1 MDTLLEALL
10 CASAPDRDSYRPM
23 IFRMAA
29 PEDRARLEDLLKS
42 RPPIVVLDE
51 LVSQL
56 TELVRA
62 MQPAKRF
69 APGELAKEALAH
81 LNGRP
86 AHEYGVWVFYPWSNK
101 LVHLLDED
109 EFVRVRTDRNRN
121 KITTEEQALLATKK
135 LGVIGLSV
143 GQSVCLTLALERSF
157 GELRIADFDTLDLS
171 NLNRIR
177 SGVHELG
184 HSKVVNTAREI
195 AELDPFLKVTVFSEG
210 INEENIHAFLTEGG
224 NLDLLIE
231 ECDSVAVKIIARQH
245 AKALR
250 IPVVMD
256 TSDRGMIDVER
267 FDLEPE
273 RPILHGLIDHLD
285 PRDAA
290 KARTNEEKLPFVVPI
305 IGLDTMSV
313 RMKASMLEIE
323 STVGTWPQLASS
335 VVLGGALV
343 SDIHRRIAI
352 GTFTSS
358 GRWFLDAEELV
369 KDQEPRSSQP
379 DPLPAY
385 PRMTLASML
394 DLAERIPVKK
404 DRKPLAS
411 ATVKELVEAGVLAP
425 SAGNLQPWQV
435 LEHAGRLLVFHNAA
449 DGDSGLDPG
458 RLIPAVDMGT
468 FLENVHLCALGS
480 GCAVTI
486 EPYPLAKEHRLVALI
501 EHSSDEAEPDP
512 LSLSLRARCTNRRK
526 GDARPLEPKA
536 LEAMEHAA
544 AGIFGCR
551 AHFLTNRP
559 ALDSMA
565 EVIAEAE
572 RLRILHP
579 VGHAELFRKEIRWS
593 PAETSGS
600 RDGLDLETME
610 LKLTEKV
617 GFHVAADAQAMD
629 LLASW
634 RIGRGF
640 MKMTRENMASAS
652 ALALVSCTSNSATD
666 LLNGGRSMQRLWLA
680 ATAHNLAVHPCA
692 APILLSHPVRHGF
705 SGLFEPHD
713 SSLLLELYDRL
724 AEAFGLDGREA
735 VFMARLSYASSPSA
749 ISLRRPLS
757 TFLHSHASLS

>member
-62 MQPAKRF
+62 MQPARRF

-210 INEENIHAFLTEGG
+210 ITEENIHAFLTEGG

-305 IGLDTMSV
+305 AGMETLSA

-323 STVGTWPQLASS
+323 SSVTTWPQLASS
-335 VVLGGALV
+335 VVLGGGVTA
-343 SDIHRRIAI
+343 DTWRRIAL
-352 GTFTSS
+352 GQFTTS
-358 GRWFLDAEELV
+358 GRWFLDPEEVLRDV
-369 KDQEPRSSQP
+369 EPIRSGTV
-379 DPLPAY
+379 DPEKTIAIQTSAMY
-385 PRMTLASML
+385 
-394 DLAERIPVKK
+394 DLAKRFPRPEHTAPF
-404 DRKPLAS
+404 DGPL
-411 ATVKELVEAGVLAP
+411 VRELVEAAILAP
-425 SAGNLQPWQV
+425 SAGNLQPWKV
-435 LEHAGRLLVFHNAA
+435 LEFQGQLFIFHDAYY
-449 DGDSGLDPG
+449 GDSGLDQG
-458 RLIPAVDMGT
+458 RLIPAVDMGA
-468 FLENVHLCALGS
+468 FLENMVLKAGALGI
-480 GCAVTI
+480 GLTI
-486 EPYPLAKEHRLVALI
+486 EHYPLFEEHRLVAIVRKAVSNEFADTLASEI
-501 EHSSDEAEPDP
+501 PK
-512 LSLSLRARCTNRRK
+512 RCTNRKK
-526 GDARPLEPKA
+526 GDGRPFEVSAVQHLKRVTSRIE
-536 LEAMEHAA
+536 
-544 AGIFGCR
+544 GFD
-551 AHFLTNRP
+551 AHIISDRGSLSNL
-559 ALDSMA
+559 AN
-565 EVIAEAE
+565 IIGEAE
-572 RLRILHP
+572 RLRLLHP
-579 VGHAELFRKEIRWS
+579 TGHLELFKKEMRWN
-593 PAETSGS
+593 AEDAERD
-600 RDGLDLETME
+600 RDGLDLPSME
-610 LKLTEKV
+610 LKLTEEI
-617 GFHVAADAQAMD
+617 GFRMAKDRAAME
-629 LLASW
+629 LLADW
-634 RIGRGF
+634 DAGRGF
-640 MKMTRENMASAS
+640 MRMTRENIASSS
-652 ALALVSCTSNSATD
+652 AIALVSAPSGSALD
-666 LLNGGRSMQRLWLA
+666 LLKGGRATQRFWLG
-680 ATAHNLAVHPCA
+680 ATELGLAVHPCS
-692 APILLSHPVRHGF
+692 APILLAHPVRNDLAHSF
-705 SGLFEPHD
+705 SEKSASRLVDLFNDLTSIFDRGEREPI
-713 SSLLLELYDRL
+713 
-724 AEAFGLDGREA
+724 
-735 VFMARLSYASSPSA
+735 FMFRLSYASPPTA
-749 ISLRRPLS
+749 RSLRRPLS
-757 TFLHSHASLS
+757 AFLVHHESEL